1 MAVIEYMLEKRD
13 ATHVRF
19 IPEWVGDRG
28 HMYDPATETYVGWLD
43 DVRDYYVPDTVLIL
57 SKENLV
63 QRQLTMHAANP
74 MTKPDSENPGPENR
88 VAMTEAEVRESVEAW
103 YDEFVAKN
111 G

>member
-28 HMYDPATETYVGWLD
+28 HWYDSATETYVGWLD
-43 DVRDYYVPDTVLIL
+43 DVRDYYVPDTVLVL

-63 QRQLTMHAANP
+63 QRQLTMHSANP
-74 MTKPDSENPGPENR
+74 MKKQDPENPGFENM
-88 VAMTEAEVRESVEAW
+88 VAMTEAEVRESVEGW

>member
-13 ATHVRF
+13 ATHVRW

-28 HMYDPATETYVGWLD
+28 HWYDAATETYVGWLD
-43 DVRDYYVPDTVLIL
+43 DVRDYYVPDTVLVL

-63 QRQLTMHAANP
+63 QRQLTMHSANP
-74 MTKPDSENPGPENR
+74 MKKQDPENPGFENM

>member
-1 MAVIEYMLEKRD
+1 MAVIEYMFEKRD

-28 HMYDPATETYVGWLD
+28 HWYDAATETYVCWLD
-43 DVRDYYVPDTVLIL
+43 YVRYYYVPDTFLVL

-63 QRQLTMHAANP
+63 QRQLTMHSANP
-74 MTKPDSENPGPENR
+74 MKKQDPENPGFENM

>member
-13 ATHVRF
+13 ATHVRW

-28 HMYDPATETYVGWLD
+28 HWYDAATETYVGWLD

-63 QRQLTMHAANP
+63 QRQLTMHSANP
-74 MTKPDSENPGPENR
+74 MKKQDPENPGLENM

-103 YDEFVAKN
+103 YEEFVAKN

>member
-13 ATHVRF
+13 ATHVRW

-28 HMYDPATETYVGWLD
+28 HWYDPATETYVGWVD

-63 QRQLTMHAANP
+63 QRQLTMHSANP
-74 MTKPDSENPGPENR
+74 MKKQDPENPGFENM

-103 YDEFVAKN
+103 YEEFVAKN
-111 G
+111 S